1 MLLIA
6 CANVA
11 NLLLARAAARQKEM
25 AIRLALGAP
34 RARLLRLLLTESLLL
49 ALAGGT
55 AGLALAY
62 CAMRAFISFSPAN
75 VPRTDEIRLD
85 GMALL
90 FTFGI
95 TLLTSVWL
103 CLLPALQAR
112 TRMSIQTSKRA
123 GDRRATVRA
132 ARARAVCWWSRKSP
146 CPCSC

>member
-1 MLLIA
+1 
-6 CANVA
+6 
-11 NLLLARAAARQKEM
+11 M

-49 ALAGGT
+49 ALAGGA

-62 CAMRAFISFSPAN
+62 WAMRAFISFSPAN

-95 TLLTSVWL
+95 TLLTSVAFGQIGRAS
-103 CLLPALQAR
+103 CRERVAIAVEERPDKR
-112 TRMSIQTSKRA
+112 KGMRMTAEGS
-123 GDRRATVRA
+123 
-132 ARARAVCWWSRKSP
+132 
-146 CPCSC
+146 